1 MGWRRCYEGC
11 WQIAVQLSNVL
22 RVSPNFKIPWKFG
35 QSGYITE
42 EDVVR
47 SLWPEYDDVYHE
59 FLEVED
65 RHFPRWVSERQQA
78 CVVLEHGNMGGIW
91 HVTVFENVHQAV
103 EHARQNVTGVPGV
116 QILLVNN
123 MQAALDFQEECCEVW
138 HVREEAGSFENNMVA
153 LDTWDPVGGLPENT
167 QLSECSTSEGGLEC
181 IDIESGD
188 DSISESSES
197 SLLLMS
203 TDSNS
208 TWEGQ
213 KVFGS
218 ECDTCSPAR
227 RFAVSANRLSF

>member
-1 MGWRRCYEGC
+1 
-11 WQIAVQLSNVL
+11 
-22 RVSPNFKIPWKFG
+22 
-35 QSGYITE
+35 
-42 EDVVR
+42 
-47 SLWPEYDDVYHE
+47 
-59 FLEVED
+59 
-65 RHFPRWVSERQQA
+65 
-78 CVVLEHGNMGGIW
+78 MGGIW

-123 MQAALDFQEECCEVW
+123 MQAALDFQEEYCEVW

-167 QLSECSTSEGGLEC
+167 QLSECSTSEGGLES
-181 IDIESGD
+181 IDNESGD
-188 DSISESSES
+188 DSIWEGMSTEAQDVGGLPENTESSES